1 MLPDGSRNICVT
13 YLYDISAHVF
23 SGLHLYYANPAPHPV
38 IAGYDLDFLF
48 DLSDL
53 YRDLSELCDLYLY
66 RDLSELCDLYL
77 DLDRDLW
84 DLDRD
89 LYDLSDL
96 DRDLS
101 DLSDV
106 LSM

>member
-1 MLPDGSRNICVT
+1 MCALYLVLPDGSRNICVT

-53 YRDLSELCDLYLY
+53 YRDLSELCDLYL
-66 RDLSELCDLYL
+66 

-84 DLDRD
+84 DLDCD

>member
-1 MLPDGSRNICVT
+1 MCALYLVLPDGSRNICVT

-53 YRDLSELCDLYLY
+53 YRDLSELCDLYL
-66 RDLSELCDLYL
+66 

>member
-1 MLPDGSRNICVT
+1 MT

-53 YRDLSELCDLYLY
+53 YRDLSELCDLYL
-66 RDLSELCDLYL
+66 